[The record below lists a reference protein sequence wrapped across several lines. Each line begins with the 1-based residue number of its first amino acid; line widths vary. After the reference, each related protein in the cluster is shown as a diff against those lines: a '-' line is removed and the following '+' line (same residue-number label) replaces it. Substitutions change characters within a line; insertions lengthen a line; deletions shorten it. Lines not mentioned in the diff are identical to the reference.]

1 MSLFALDLDLA
12 SDTARPTIAPANQ
25 LELAVKRLSPTHR
38 EIIRELSGVPRAR
51 HASFASCLGAAAVRG
66 LLQQQAQ
73 ANLDDLAIIVVGWR
87 HHIPISWG
95 FTERA
100 LTYGAGLVNPV
111 QFPHILPSAVSTTIA
126 AVVGSHGPALGVDL
140 EFPAFRGGLDLAKQL
155 IATEICQS
163 AAIVS
168 VSDASVFSEW
178 AQTDSQSWPAH
189 FDGAF
194 ALFVDAHCRSS
205 ESLNVSANAVDRLLN
220 FYGRLYDG
228 SA

>member
-12 SDTARPTIAPANQ
+12 CDSAHPRIAAAGQ
-25 LELAVKRLSPTHR
+25 LEFALKRLSPTHR
-38 EIIRELSGVPRAR
+38 ETIRELSGVPRAR

-66 LLQQQAQ
+66 LLQQTPAD
-73 ANLDDLAIIVVGWR
+73 LDDLAIIVVGWR
-87 HHIPISWG
+87 HHIPVSWG

-126 AVVGSHGPALGVDL
+126 AVVGSHGPALGVEL
-140 EFPAFRGGLDLAKQL
+140 ALPAFRGGVDLARRL
-155 IATEICQS
+155 IAAGICQS
-163 AAIVS
+163 AVIVG

-178 AQTDSQSWPAH
+178 AQTGSQRWPAQ

-194 ALFVDAHCRSS
+194 AMFVDAPGRLA
-205 ESLNVSANAVDRLLN
+205 EALNSGADAVDGLLN
-220 FYGRLYDG
+220 FCGKG
-228 SA
+228 F

>member
-12 SDTARPTIAPANQ
+12 CDTAHPRIAAASQ
-25 LELAVKRLSPTHR
+25 LELALKRLSPTHR
-38 EIIRELSGVPRAR
+38 ETIRELSGVPRAR

-66 LLQQQAQ
+66 LLQQQTPAD
-73 ANLDDLAIIVVGWR
+73 LDDLAIIVVGWR
-87 HHIPISWG
+87 HHILASWG

-155 IATEICQS
+155 IAAGICQS
-163 AAIVS
+163 AVIVG

-178 AQTDSQSWPAH
+178 AQTDSQRWPAH

-194 ALFVDAHCRSS
+194 ALFVDAPGRLA
-205 ESLNVSANAVDRLLN
+205 ESLNASADAVDRLLN
-220 FYGRLYDG
+220 VHGKLFNGCE
-228 SA
+228 